1 MAAYIVFFSPE
12 GYMAACIG
20 IFPPPLYLGLARGF
34 SKGNLLILLQLT
46 LVEQTR
52 RVLSALLFWDDIP
65 AVNIEILI

>member
-1 MAAYIVFFSPE
+1 MAAYIVFFPLKVIWLLAL
-12 GYMAACIG
+12 G
-20 IFPPPLYLGLARGF
+20 FFPPLYLGLARGF

>member
-20 IFPPPLYLGLARGF
+20 IFPPLYLGLARGF

-52 RVLSALLFWDDIP
+52 RVLSALLFWDDTP